1 MIGRMIV
8 RGAIRSAARN
18 SAQNTG
24 KPKELDA
31 GGKAVAGT
39 ITVAILAGL
48 ITEAHAWVPALCI
61 LGSLTFVSAIVVA
74 CAMGSQR
81 QSRDRQAQNLDA
93 AMAAYGQPSKGRATI
108 PVPSVPLTP
117 AKRKPGLLEKTLTLI
132 LAAFLIFMLCL
143 AMRAVNNHTDQEY
156 GTPYRGMAH
165 VTMHYQTGSAR

>member
-18 SAQNTG
+18 SAQNGG

-74 CAMGSQR
+74 TAG
-81 QSRDRQAQNLDA
+81 
-93 AMAAYGQPSKGRATI
+93 
-108 PVPSVPLTP
+108 P
-117 AKRKPGLLEKTLTLI
+117 AF
-132 LAAFLIFMLCL
+132 AAFT
-143 AMRAVNNHTDQEY
+143 RHQ
-156 GTPYRGMAH
+156 PWR
-165 VTMHYQTGSAR
+165 